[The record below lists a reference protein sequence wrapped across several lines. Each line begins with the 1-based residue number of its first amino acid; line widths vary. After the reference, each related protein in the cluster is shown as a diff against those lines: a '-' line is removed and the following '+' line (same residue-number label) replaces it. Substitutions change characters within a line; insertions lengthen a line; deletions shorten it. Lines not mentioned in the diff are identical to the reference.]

1 MAIILFDGECNLC
14 NSSVQFIINKDPDGY
29 FQFASLQG
37 KTGQKLLKKCTIYHE
52 IDSIVLIENDRFY
65 IKSSAALK
73 ICKKLKGI
81 WKLCSIFEIIPPFI
95 RDCFYDIVAKNR
107 YKWFGRKESCMVP
120 TLTVKKRFLD

>member
-14 NSSVQFIINKDPDGY
+14 NSSVQFIIKKDPEGY

-37 KTGQKLLKKCTIYHE
+37 KTGQKLLKKCNIYHE
-52 IDSIVLIENDRFY
+52 INSIVLIENDRFY
-65 IKSSAALK
+65 TKSSAALK
-73 ICKKLKGI
+73 ICKKLEGI
-81 WKLCSIFEIIPPFI
+81 WKLCAIFEVIPTFI
-95 RDCFYDIVAKNR
+95 RDFFYDIVAKNR

>member
-14 NSSVQFIINKDPDGY
+14 NSSVQFIIKKDPEGY

-37 KTGQKLLKKCTIYHE
+37 KTGQKLLKKCNIYHE
-52 IDSIVLIENDRFY
+52 INSIVLIENDRFY
-65 IKSSAALK
+65 TKSSAALK
-73 ICKKLKGI
+73 ICKKLEGI
-81 WKLCSIFEIIPPFI
+81 WKLCVIFQVIPPFI
-95 RDCFYDIVAKNR
+95 RNFFYDIVAKNR